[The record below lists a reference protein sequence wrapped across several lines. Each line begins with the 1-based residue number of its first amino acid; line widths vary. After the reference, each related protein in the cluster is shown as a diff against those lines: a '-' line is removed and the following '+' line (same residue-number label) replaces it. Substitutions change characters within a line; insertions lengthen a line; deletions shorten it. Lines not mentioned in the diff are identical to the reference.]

1 MGLSEIVRKSLTGYK
16 ANPVLFVPPLAAFII
31 SILTSSILPKGVSCE
46 GVPAITSDLVI
57 AGFGVL
63 FLMLVASFLVI
74 LGQANMSGKVVKES
88 KTTLA
93 DWGAGVR
100 KYFFRVFGIGLVFLG
115 IILILFMIVGVAYAL
130 TVLPEM
136 ITSEGVMRP
145 PITPAPQTMYM
156 SWAMTLIMTV
166 ASSVFYIWLA
176 PAILD
181 NKSVGA
187 SLDMGVKTI
196 RRSSRVFVGFII
208 LFFIV
213 SAIATVIK
221 DLPSMMGLD
230 IQPIIGS
237 LTLTSILSQI
247 IERIFSPLWFLMA
260 FTIYREHS
268 IQASD

>member
-1 MGLSEIVRKSLTGYK
+1 MGLSEIIGKSLTVYK
-16 ANPVLFVPPLAAFII
+16 ANPVLFVPPFVAFIV
-31 SILTSSILPKGVSCE
+31 SILTSAILPRDVSRE
-46 GVPAITSDLVI
+46 GVPAITSDLVM

-63 FLMLVASFLVI
+63 FLMLVVSFLVI
-74 LGQANMSGKVVKES
+74 LGQANMSGKAIKEG
-88 KTTLA
+88 KTTLG

-145 PITPAPQTMYM
+145 PITSTPQTAYM
-156 SWAMTLIMTV
+156 GWVMTFIMSV
-166 ASSVFYIWLA
+166 ASSAFYIWLA

-181 NKSVGA
+181 NKGVGA

-196 RRSSRVFVGFII
+196 RMSSRVFVSFII

-221 DLPSMMGLD
+221 DLPSMIGLD

-268 IQASD
+268 IQAS